1 MEVMKIMEKLNV
13 YLSNLAVWNVKL
25 HNLHWNVVGV
35 QFVALHNFTEELYDD
50 VFQKFDDVAE
60 YIKMNG
66 GEPLAK
72 LSDYLDKTTMK
83 ELSETSYKTQ
93 EVLDHLKEDL
103 ELMNALAVEI
113 RNEADEKGDFVA
125 VGMFEEHVEFYKKQL
140 WFIESMKK

>member
-50 VFQKFDDVAE
+50 VFQKYDDVAE
-60 YIKMNG
+60 HIKMNG

-72 LSDYLDKTTMK
+72 LSDYLDKTTIK
-83 ELSETSYKTQ
+83 ELSQTSYKTQ
-93 EVLDHLKEDL
+93 EVLNHLKEDL

-125 VGMFEEHVEFYKKQL
+125 VALFEEHVAFYNKQL
-140 WFIESMKK
+140 WFIGSMQK

>member
-1 MEVMKIMEKLNV
+1 MEKLNV

-35 QFVALHNFTEELYDD
+35 QFIAIHNFTEELYDD
-50 VFQKFDDVAE
+50 VFQKYDAVAE
-60 YIKMNG
+60 YIKMNDG
-66 GEPLAK
+66 KPLAN

-83 ELSETSYKTQ
+83 ELTETSYKTQ

-103 ELMNALAVEI
+103 ELMNALAAEI

-125 VGMFEEHVEFYKKQL
+125 VDMFEEHVEFYNKQL
-140 WFIESMKK
+140 WFIGNMQK

>member
-1 MEVMKIMEKLNV
+1 MEKLNV

-50 VFQKFDDVAE
+50 VFQKYDDVAE
-60 YIKMNG
+60 HIKMNG

-72 LSDYLDKTTMK
+72 LSDYLDKTTIK
-83 ELSETSYKTQ
+83 ELSQTSYKTQ
-93 EVLDHLKEDL
+93 EVLNHLKEDL

-125 VGMFEEHVEFYKKQL
+125 VALFEEHVAFYNKQL
-140 WFIESMKK
+140 WFIGSMQK

>member
-1 MEVMKIMEKLNV
+1 MEVIKIMEKLNV

-35 QFVALHNFTEELYDD
+35 QFIAIHNFTEELYDD
-50 VFQKFDDVAE
+50 VFQKYDAVAE
-60 YIKMNG
+60 YIKMNDG
-66 GEPLAK
+66 KPLAN

-83 ELSETSYKTQ
+83 ELTETSYKTQ

-103 ELMNALAVEI
+103 ELMNALAAEI

-125 VGMFEEHVEFYKKQL
+125 VDMFEEHVEFYNKQL
-140 WFIESMKK
+140 WFIGNMQK

>member
-1 MEVMKIMEKLNV
+1 MKKVNV

-35 QFVALHNFTEELYDD
+35 QFVSLHNFTEGLYDD
-50 VFQKFDDVAE
+50 VFQKYDDVAE

-66 GEPLAK
+66 EEPLAK
-72 LSDYLDKTTMK
+72 LSDYLDNTTMK

-103 ELMNALAVEI
+103 DLMKALAVEI

-125 VGMFEEHVEFYKKQL
+125 VAMFEEHVEFYNKQL
-140 WFIESMKK
+140 WFIGSMQK